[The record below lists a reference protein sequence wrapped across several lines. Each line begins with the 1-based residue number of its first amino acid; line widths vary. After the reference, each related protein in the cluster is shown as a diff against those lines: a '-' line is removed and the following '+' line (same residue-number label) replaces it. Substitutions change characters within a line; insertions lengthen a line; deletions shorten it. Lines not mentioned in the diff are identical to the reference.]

1 MIWRDVIL
9 KQTITLKLT
18 QYDSSTDGA
27 RLTGEYIDNMSKN
40 MQTIDDELG
49 PFKKMSLYLDAD
61 GDVCQKDS

>member
-9 KQTITLKLT
+9 KQTTTLKLT
-18 QYDSSTDGA
+18 QYDSSTDRA

>member
-9 KQTITLKLT
+9 KQTTTLKLT

-49 PFKKMSLYLDAD
+49 QFKKMSLYLDAD

>member
-9 KQTITLKLT
+9 KQNTTLKLT

>member
-1 MIWRDVIL
+1 MELI
-9 KQTITLKLT
+9 

-49 PFKKMSLYLDAD
+49 PFKKMNLYLDAD